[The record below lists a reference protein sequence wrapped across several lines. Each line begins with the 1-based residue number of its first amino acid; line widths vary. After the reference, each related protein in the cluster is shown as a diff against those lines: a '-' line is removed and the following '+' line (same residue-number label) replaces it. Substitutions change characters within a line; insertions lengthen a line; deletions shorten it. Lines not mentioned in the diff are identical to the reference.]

1 MKLSARSN
9 ISPFIVME
17 VMAAAAARE
26 AEGGDVLH
34 LEVGQPSTSAPKG
47 VLDAAHQAMRDNR
60 IGYTLALGLPE
71 LRQAIAQHYSDAY
84 RVTVNPEYIVVTT
97 GSSAAFLLSFLALFD
112 PGSRVAIASPGYPA
126 YRNILRVLNI
136 EAVLVPCTAETGFQ
150 PTPELLRIAA
160 QGGRLDG
167 LLVASPANPTGS
179 MLDSAQLQALSA
191 HCSAQDM
198 ALISDEI
205 YHGITYGKVAH
216 TALEFSNDAIVINS
230 FSKYFSMTGWRLG
243 WMIVPEAMLR
253 AVERISQN
261 LFISPPSLSQYAAL
275 AAFDCHDELKA
286 NAAVY
291 AANRELLL
299 RELPKAGITRF
310 APADGAFYLYADV
323 SHLTQDSEQFC
334 RRMLAETGVAA
345 TPGVDFDP
353 ENGHLFIRF
362 SFAGSTGVM
371 AQAAARLKDWLA

>member
-26 AEGGDVLH
+26 AAGGDVLH
-34 LEVGQPSTSAPKG
+34 LEVGQPSTGAPQG
-47 VLDAAHQAMRDNR
+47 VLDAAHAALRDDR
-60 IGYTLALGLPE
+60 IGYTLALGIPE
-71 LRQAIAQHYSDAY
+71 LRQRIAAHYLAQY
-84 RVTVNPEYIVVTT
+84 GIRIPFERIVVTT

-112 PGSRVAIASPGYPA
+112 PGDRVAIASPGYPA
-126 YRNILRVLNI
+126 YRNILQVLNI
-136 EAVLVPCTAETGFQ
+136 EPVLVQCAGDTGFQ
-150 PTPELLRIAA
+150 LTPEQLALAA
-160 QGGRLDG
+160 RDGPLHG

-179 MLDSAQLQALSA
+179 MLDEGQFRALAA
-191 HCSAQDM
+191 HCRAHGL

-205 YHGITYGKVAH
+205 YHGITYGKTAR
-216 TALEFSNDAIVINS
+216 TALELDPDAVVINS

-243 WMIVPEAMLR
+243 WMIVPETMLR

-261 LFISPPSLSQYAAL
+261 LFISPPTLSQRAAL
-275 AAFDCHDELKA
+275 AAFDCHDELKR
-286 NAAVY
+286 NVAVY

-299 RELPKAGITRF
+299 RELPKAGISRF

-323 SHLTQDSEQFC
+323 SHLTRDSQEFC

-353 ENGHLFIRF
+353 MGGHLAVRF
-362 SFAGSTGVM
+362 SFAGSTETM
-371 AQAAARLKDWLA
+371 AKAAARLKGWLA

>member
-34 LEVGQPSTSAPKG
+34 LEVGQPSFSAPKG
-47 VLDAAHQAMRDNR
+47 VLDAAHAALRKNR
-60 IGYTLALGLPE
+60 IGYTLALGIPE
-71 LRQAIAQHYSDAY
+71 LRQRIAEHYATQYSQS
-84 RVTVNPEYIVVTT
+84 VNPDRIVITT

-126 YRNILRVLNI
+126 YRNIMRVLNI
-136 EAVLVPCTAETGFQ
+136 EPVLIPCTAQTGFQ
-150 PTPELLRIAA
+150 PTPELLLRAA
-160 QGGRLDG
+160 KDGRLDG

-179 MLDSAQLQALSA
+179 MIGEEQFSALAA
-191 HCSAQDM
+191 HCRAHDM

-205 YHGITYGKVAH
+205 YHGITYGALAH
-216 TALEFSNDAIVINS
+216 TALQFDPEAVIINS

-243 WMIVPEAMLR
+243 WMIVPEVVRR
-253 AVERISQN
+253 AVERIAQN
-261 LFISPPSLSQYAAL
+261 LFISPPSLSQHAAV
-275 AAFDCHDELKA
+275 AAFDCHEELRR

-299 RELPKAGITRF
+299 RELPKAGISSF
-310 APADGAFYLYADV
+310 APADGAFYLYADI

-334 RRMLAETGVAA
+334 RRMLNETGVAA

-353 ENGHLFIRF
+353 EYGHRFVRF
-362 SFAGSTGVM
+362 SFAESTEIV
-371 AQAAARLKDWLA
+371 AKAAARLKDWLA

>member
-1 MKLSARSN
+1 MKLSSRSN

-26 AEGGDVLH
+26 AAGGDVLH
-34 LEVGQPSTSAPKG
+34 LEVGQPSTGAPKG
-47 VLDAAHQAMRDNR
+47 VLEAAHAALRDNK

-71 LRQAIAQHYSDAY
+71 LRQRIARHYSDQY
-84 RVTVNPEYIVVTT
+84 GVRVPYERIVVTT
-97 GSSAAFLLSFLALFD
+97 GSSAGFLLSFLALFD
-112 PGSRVAIASPGYPA
+112 PGDRVAIASPGYPA
-126 YRNILRVLNI
+126 YRNILQVLNI
-136 EAVLVPCTAETGFQ
+136 EPVLIACTADNGFQ
-150 PTPELLRIAA
+150 PTPEQLLLAA
-160 QGGRLDG
+160 KDAPLDG

-179 MLDSAQLQALSA
+179 MIDAAQFRALA
-191 HCSAQDM
+191 QHCRANSM

-216 TALEFSNDAIVINS
+216 TALEFSPDAIIINS

-243 WMIVPEAMLR
+243 WMIVPEPMLR

-261 LFISPPSLSQYAAL
+261 LFISPPTLSQYAAL
-275 AAFDCHDELKA
+275 AAFDCHDELRR
-286 NAAVY
+286 NVAVY

-299 RELPKAGITRF
+299 RELQKAGITRF
-310 APADGAFYLYADV
+310 APADGAFYLYADI
-323 SHLTQDSEQFC
+323 SHMTQDSEQFC

-353 ENGHLFIRF
+353 ANGHQFIRF
-362 SFAGSTGVM
+362 SFAGSTEIM
-371 AQAAARLKDWLA
+371 AKAAARLKDWLA